1 MLGAMDVIETF
12 DHEDGSGQPAV
23 SERAG
28 VHMAHFRLS
37 MTQLNGK
44 GLSVGWLLREAAD
57 RHWWALADGVGLTP
71 ARLRD
76 GEGRRAIPAVLETR
90 VAGQFQAF
98 HEDDEAV
105 LRLCDVPSAGNG
117 WRSLATLD
125 AGAGATARVEIA
137 TGFLRRKARSNL
149 ELEPTEPVLPH
160 SEAGPAAA
168 RTRQLRDE
176 GRALRHDAREAA
188 PHHSIS
194 ICPETHL
201 NGVGLMCFAAMGE
214 GMAQAERKVLAG
226 PLGTLPL
233 VSRAQSHFANV
244 DAGDWLDFTSKV
256 EPISKSDEPGLRVRT
271 WARRRSDGRVVAAC
285 LSCWGAN

>member
-12 DHEDGSGQPAV
+12 DHEDGEGQPAV

-44 GLSVGWLLREAAD
+44 GLSIGWFMREAAD

-76 GEGRRAIPAVLETR
+76 SEGRRVIPAVLEVR
-90 VAGQFQAF
+90 VSGQFQSF
-98 HEDDEAV
+98 NEDDEAV
-105 LRLCDVPSAGNG
+105 LRLCDIPSAANG
-117 WRSLATLD
+117 WRSLSTLD

-137 TGFLRRKARSNL
+137 TDFLRRKARSNL
-149 ELEPTEPVLPH
+149 ELEPTEPVLPDA
-160 SEAGPAAA
+160 EAGPAAA
-168 RTRQLRDE
+168 RTRELRQE
-176 GRALRHDAREAA
+176 GRALRLDAIEKA
-188 PHHSIS
+188 PHHSVPV
-194 ICPETHL
+194 CPETHL

-214 GMAQAERKVLAG
+214 GLAQAERKALAG

-233 VSRAQSHFANV
+233 TSRAQSHFANV
-244 DAGDWLDFTSKV
+244 DAGDWLDFTSEV
-256 EPISKSDEPGLRVRT
+256 DPVTATADPSLRVRT
-271 WARRRSDGRVVAAC
+271 WARRRSDGRVVAAST
-285 LSCWGAN
+285 SCWGVY